1 MDAFGAGKLVD
12 RINRFRETYGD
23 HFEATQL
30 LNDFAKDSSKSFTQ
44 TSEPHTHTHTLTQ
57 REG

>member
-12 RINRFRETYGD
+12 QINWFRDTYGD

-30 LNDFAKDSSKSFTQ
+30 LKDFAKDSSKKFH
-44 TSEPHTHTHTLTQ
+44 PN
-57 REG
+57 